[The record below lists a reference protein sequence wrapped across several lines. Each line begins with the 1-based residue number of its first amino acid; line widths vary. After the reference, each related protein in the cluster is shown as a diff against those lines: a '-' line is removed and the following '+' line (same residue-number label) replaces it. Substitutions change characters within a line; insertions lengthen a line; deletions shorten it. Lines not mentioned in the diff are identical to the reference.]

1 VNARLAEAH
10 LVIRYG
16 MDPDR
21 ASRAVDIARDCELNN
36 EPVTGGYI
44 TITCTQRHRP
54 PFEYAIEPHTEQ
66 EKMT

>member
-1 VNARLAEAH
+1 MNARLLEAH
-10 LVIRYG
+10 LVSTYG

-21 ASRAVDIARDCELNN
+21 ARRAVDIARNCELNN

-44 TITCTQRHRP
+44 TITCTQRP

-66 EKMT
+66 EKTT